1 MEIFLAL
8 EQFPPL
14 FYSSV
19 IILGLLVGSFLNV
32 VIHRLPVMLH
42 RSWKD
47 DCLEFLFEKFP
58 DVLNA
63 SLSHATSKAH
73 EGYNLVV
80 PRSACPHC
88 GHKITAIENIPVL
101 SYLFLKGACRACK
114 AKISVRYPLI
124 EILSAV
130 MATTVAWKFG
140 LSFEALFA
148 ALLSWS
154 LISLTFIDYDHQYLP
169 DQITLPFLWLGLLIN
184 LNGMFTDIHSALLGT
199 VGGYLALWTVFHIF
213 KLITKKEG
221 MGFGDFK
228 LLAMLGAWLGW
239 QQLPVI
245 ILLSSVIGSI
255 VGIGLI
261 VFKQHERGKPIPFGP
276 YLAGAGWIALLW
288 GKEINQ
294 LYFNFVLGTG

>member
-8 EQFPPL
+8 KQQPPL
-14 FYSSV
+14 FYTSIV
-19 IILGLLVGSFLNV
+19 ILGLLVGSFLNV

-42 RSWKD
+42 RSWKN
-47 DCLEFLFEKFP
+47 DCLEFLSEKFP
-58 DVLNA
+58 DTLNI
-63 SLSHATSKAH
+63 SVNPATGEQEH
-73 EGYNLVV
+73 YNLVV

-88 GHKITAIENIPVL
+88 GHKITALENIPVI

-114 AKISVRYPLI
+114 VKISLRYPLI
-124 EILSAV
+124 EILSAA

-140 LSFEALFA
+140 FSYEALFA

-169 DQITLPFLWLGLLIN
+169 DQITLPFLWLGLLVN
-184 LNGMFTDIHSALLGT
+184 LNGTFTDIQSALIGAVT
-199 VGGYLALWTVFHIF
+199 GYLVLWTVFHIF
-213 KLITKKEG
+213 KLVTKKEG

-239 QQLPVI
+239 QHLPAI
-245 ILLSSVIGSI
+245 ILLSSIIGSL
-255 VGIGLI
+255 VGISLI
-261 VFKQHERGKPIPFGP
+261 AFKQHDRGKPIPFGP

-288 GKEINQ
+288 GNDINQ